1 MSKNTDERYPA
12 SDRGSD
18 CEDETDKRDG
28 RQPTI
33 SDERV
38 EKGDW
43 RGFINYVTAF
53 VNSEEFS
60 KVDEEA
66 RSKILRIMTNSLD
79 TIA

>member
-18 CEDETDKRDG
+18 CEDEKDEWDG

-43 RGFINYVTAF
+43 RGFINYITAF
-53 VNSEEFS
+53 VNSEEFP
-60 KVDEEA
+60 KVDEES
-66 RSKILRIMTNSLD
+66 RSETLRNLCNIMER
-79 TIA
+79 IA